1 MIGQVIG
8 KTMPHGYAGSYA
20 RQPDSVIDSHP
31 LTGDANVQFG
41 LAVVRDATN
50 KHAVVPPTSTSTAA
64 QILGVAVREVKSATD
79 YLNQDVG
86 QYVPGE
92 AVPVLKRGCVN
103 VKCQNGTPAPGGDV
117 YVRIA
122 LNDELE
128 DAVVGGF
135 EAVADSGDSAAT
147 SVKLTNAQWKGEADE
162 NGIAEMR
169 IMTIINA

>member
-50 KHAVVPPTSTSTAA
+50 KHAVVLPTSTSTAA

-103 VKCQNGTPAPGGDV
+103 VKCQNGTPAPGGTV

-122 LNDELE
+122 ENSGVSG
-128 DAVVGGF
+128 AVIGGF
-135 EAVADSGDSAAT
+135 EATADDTKSVA
-147 SVKLTNAQWKGEADE
+147 LTNAQWKGEADE
-162 NGIAEMR
+162 NGIAEIR